1 MGMNKAC
8 ELRGM
13 RAKCGG
19 SLLRGTAAAFLLVG
33 AGLTQPAQ
41 AQLLTL
47 SNIPLYVGANV
58 QPLVMLTL
66 SKDQQLYKKA
76 YNDYTDLDPAV
87 GDGLELTYKHSIN
100 YYGYF
105 DPGKCYDYD
114 TANTRFTP
122 FAVIAAADNKYCIGG
137 NAGKWSGNFLN
148 WATMTRMD
156 AVRKLLYGG
165 LRKVDTA
172 TLTVLERS
180 YLPTDAHSFAKWYNG
195 TDLGQL
201 TPFSP
206 SGAATTTAVTSA
218 SFAPGTGQK
227 TFTFTAGALP
237 AGFAVGAP
245 VQVASAVGNPMQGVV
260 ACTSLAGTV
269 TPVLGGPP
277 PPCTPVQRAAQAAA
291 RRLARRPPCGECAR
305 SAAGCARIAG

>member
-1 MGMNKAC
+1 MNLPEFSNHGGDRIGTGRVSRARVAASPALHSAPRC
-8 ELRGM
+8 PRG
-13 RAKCGG
+13 AN
-19 SLLRGTAAAFLLVG
+19 
-33 AGLTQPAQ
+33 

-122 FAVIAAADNKYCIGG
+122 FAVIAAADNKYCIGA

-165 LRKVDTA
+165 LRQTDTA
-172 TLTVLERS
+172 ALTVLERS

-195 TDLGQL
+195 ADLAQL
-201 TPFSP
+201 TPF
-206 SGAATTTAVTSA
+206 AVSR
-218 SFAPGTGQK
+218 
-227 TFTFTAGALP
+227 
-237 AGFAVGAP
+237 V
-245 VQVASAVGNPMQGVV
+245 
-260 ACTSLAGTV
+260 
-269 TPVLGGPP
+269 
-277 PPCTPVQRAAQAAA
+277 R
-291 RRLARRPPCGECAR
+291 RRPQ
-305 SAAGCARIAG
+305 